1 MSSLSS
7 KKPSW
12 LVVKAPQE
20 KTLQQMRRLLDD
32 LNLHVICDQAL
43 CPNIGTCFAHGTAT
57 FLILGDTCTRDCHF
71 CAVKKGETRPPD
83 PEEAERVAQAV
94 KRLGL
99 KHVVVTSV
107 TRDDLKDFGAGQ
119 FASTVGRIRTLNPDT
134 RIELLIPDF
143 KGSSE
148 ALEKVVETN
157 PDILGHNLETVP
169 RLYPQVRPGASYQR
183 SLKLLKMIKVL
194 NRAILTK
201 SGLMLGLGER
211 EQEILGVMKDLR
223 SVNCDILTLGQY
235 LQPSERQLKVEEYV
249 KPEKFKEYQE
259 IGLSLGFAYVAS
271 GPLVRS
277 SFNAG
282 EYSWRLSATPR

>member
-1 MSSLSS
+1 MSSLSG

-12 LVVKAPQE
+12 LVVKAPKE
-20 KTLQQMRRLLDD
+20 ETLQKMRRLLDD
-32 LNLHVICDQAL
+32 LKLHVICDQAL
-43 CPNIGTCFAHGTAT
+43 CPNIGTCYAHGTAT
-57 FLILGDTCTRDCHF
+57 FLILGDTCTRNCHF
-71 CAVKKGETRPPD
+71 CAVKKGQTRPPD
-83 PEEAERVAQAV
+83 PEETERVGQAV
-94 KRLGL
+94 KRLRL

-119 FASTVGRIRTLNPDT
+119 FASTVTRTRALNPEA

-148 ALEKVVETN
+148 ALKKVVKAN
-157 PDILGHNLETVP
+157 PDIIGHNLETVP

-194 NRAILTK
+194 NGAIFTK
-201 SGLMLGLGER
+201 SGLMLGLGEKER
-211 EQEILGVMKDLR
+211 EILDVMKDLR
-223 SVNCDILTLGQY
+223 SVDCDILTLGQY
-235 LQPSERQLKVEEYV
+235 LQPSERQLKVEEYI
-249 KPEKFKEYQE
+249 KPQKFKKYQE
-259 IGLSLGFAYVAS
+259 IGLHLGFAYVAS

-282 EYSWRLSATPR
+282 EYSWRFV

>member
-1 MSSLSS
+1 MSSLSM

-57 FLILGDTCTRDCHF
+57 FLILGDTCTRNCHF
-71 CAVKKGETRPPD
+71 CAVKKGETCPLD
-83 PEEAERVAQAV
+83 PEETERVAQAV
-94 KRLGL
+94 KRLRL

-107 TRDDLKDFGAGQ
+107 TRDDLKDFGAEQ
-119 FASTVGRIRTLNPDT
+119 FALAVTRIRALNPDT
-134 RIELLIPDF
+134 RIELLVPDF
-143 KGSSE
+143 KGSYG
-148 ALEKVVETN
+148 ALKKVVKTN

-169 RLYPQVRPGASYQR
+169 RLYLQVRPGASYRR
-183 SLKLLKMIKVL
+183 SLKLLKEIKIL
-194 NRAILTK
+194 NRSILTK
-201 SGLMLGLGER
+201 SGLMLGLGEK
-211 EQEILGVMKDLR
+211 EEEVLGVMKDLR

-235 LQPSERQLKVEEYV
+235 LQPSERQLKVEEYI

-259 IGLSLGFAYVAS
+259 IGFRLGFAYVAS

-282 EYSWRLSATPR
+282 EYSWRLSVPPR

>member
-1 MSSLSS
+1 LSG

-12 LVVKAPQE
+12 LVVKAPKE
-20 KTLQQMRRLLDD
+20 ETLQKMRRLLDD
-32 LNLHVICDQAL
+32 LKLHVICDQAL
-43 CPNIGTCFAHGTAT
+43 CPNIGTCYAHGTAT
-57 FLILGDTCTRDCHF
+57 FLILGDTCTRNCHF
-71 CAVKKGETRPPD
+71 CAVKKGQTRPPD
-83 PEEAERVAQAV
+83 PEETERVGQAV
-94 KRLGL
+94 KRLRL

-119 FASTVGRIRTLNPDT
+119 FASTVTRTRALNPEA

-148 ALEKVVETN
+148 ALKKVVKAN
-157 PDILGHNLETVP
+157 PDIIGHNLETVP

-194 NRAILTK
+194 NGAIFTK
-201 SGLMLGLGER
+201 SGLMLGLGEKER
-211 EQEILGVMKDLR
+211 EILDVMKDLR
-223 SVNCDILTLGQY
+223 SVDCDILTLGQY
-235 LQPSERQLKVEEYV
+235 LQPSERQLKVEEYI
-249 KPEKFKEYQE
+249 KPQKFKKYQE
-259 IGLSLGFAYVAS
+259 IGLHLGFAYVAS

-282 EYSWRLSATPR
+282 EYSWRFV

>member
-1 MSSLSS
+1 MSSLSG
-7 KKPSW
+7 KKPDW
-12 LVVKAPQE
+12 LLVKAPKEEILQE
-20 KTLQQMRRLLDD
+20 MRRLLDD
-32 LNLHVICDQAL
+32 LNLHVVCDQAL

-57 FLILGDTCTRDCHF
+57 FLILGDTCTRNCQF
-71 CAVKKGETRPPD
+71 CAVKKGQTHPPD
-83 PEEAERVAQAV
+83 PEEGERVAQAV
-94 KRLGL
+94 KRLRL

-119 FASTVGRIRTLNPDT
+119 FASTVTRIRALNPEA

-148 ALEKVVETN
+148 ALKKVVEAN
-157 PDILGHNLETVP
+157 PDIIGHNLETVP

-194 NRAILTK
+194 NGAIFTK
-201 SGLMLGLGER
+201 SGLMLGLGEKER
-211 EQEILGVMKDLR
+211 EILSVMKDLR

-235 LQPSERQLKVEEYV
+235 LQPSERQLKVEEYI
-249 KPEKFKEYQE
+249 KPEKFKKYQE
-259 IGLSLGFAYVAS
+259 IGLHLGFAYVAS

-282 EYSWRLSATPR
+282 EYSWRL

>member
-1 MSSLSS
+1 MSSLSAR
-7 KKPSW
+7 KPSW
-12 LVVKAPQE
+12 LVVKAPRE
-20 KTLQQMRRLLDD
+20 ETLQQMRRLLDD

-57 FLILGDTCTRDCHF
+57 FLILGDTCTRNCHF
-71 CAVKKGETRPPD
+71 CAVRKGETRPLD
-83 PEEAERVAQAV
+83 PEESERVAQAV

-107 TRDDLKDFGAGQ
+107 TRDDLEDFGAGQ
-119 FASTVGRIRTLNPDT
+119 FASTVMRTRALNPET

-148 ALEKVVETN
+148 ALKIVVKAN
-157 PDILGHNLETVP
+157 PDVLGHNLETVP
-169 RLYPQVRPGASYQR
+169 RLYPQVRQGASYQR
-183 SLKLLKMIKVL
+183 SLKLLKAIKVL
-194 NRAILTK
+194 NRSILTK
-201 SGLMLGLGER
+201 SGLMLGLGEE
-211 EQEILGVMKDLR
+211 EQEILSVMNDLR
-223 SVNCDILTLGQY
+223 SVDCDIMTLGQY
-235 LQPSERQLKVEEYV
+235 LQPSERQLKVEEYI

-259 IGLSLGFAYVAS
+259 IGLRLGFSYVAS

-282 EYSWRLSATPR
+282 EYSWRLF

>member
-1 MSSLSS
+1 MSSLSAR
-7 KKPSW
+7 KPSW
-12 LVVKAPQE
+12 LVVKAPRE
-20 KTLQQMRRLLDD
+20 ETLQQMRRLLDD

-57 FLILGDTCTRDCHF
+57 FLILGDTCTRNCHF
-71 CAVKKGETRPPD
+71 CAVRKGETRPPD
-83 PEEAERVAQAV
+83 PEESERVAQAV

-107 TRDDLKDFGAGQ
+107 TRDDLEDFGAGQ
-119 FASTVGRIRTLNPDT
+119 FASTVMRTRALNPET

-148 ALEKVVETN
+148 ALKIVVKAN
-157 PDILGHNLETVP
+157 PDVLGHNLETVP
-169 RLYPQVRPGASYQR
+169 RLYPQVRQGASYQR
-183 SLKLLKMIKVL
+183 SLKLLKAIKVL
-194 NRAILTK
+194 NRSILTK
-201 SGLMLGLGER
+201 SGLMLGLGEE
-211 EQEILGVMKDLR
+211 EQEILSVMNDLR
-223 SVNCDILTLGQY
+223 SVDCDIMTLGQY
-235 LQPSERQLKVEEYV
+235 LQPSERQLKVEEYI

-259 IGLSLGFAYVAS
+259 IGLRLGFSYVAS

-282 EYSWRLSATPR
+282 EYSWRLF

>member
-1 MSSLSS
+1 MSSLSE

-12 LVVKAPQE
+12 LVVKAPKE
-20 KTLQQMRRLLDD
+20 ETLQQMRRLLDD

-57 FLILGDTCTRDCHF
+57 FLILGDTCTRNCYF
-71 CAVKKGETRPPD
+71 CAVKKGEARPPD
-83 PEEAERVAQAV
+83 PEETERVAQAV
-94 KRLGL
+94 KRLRL

-119 FASTVGRIRTLNPDT
+119 FASTVARIRALNPET

-148 ALEKVVETN
+148 ALKNVVKAN
-157 PDILGHNLETVP
+157 PDIIGHNLETVP
-169 RLYPQVRPGASYQR
+169 RLYPQVRPEASYQR
-183 SLKLLKMIKVL
+183 SLKLLRMIKVL
-194 NRAILTK
+194 NRPILTK
-201 SGLMLGLGER
+201 SGLMLGLGEK
-211 EQEILGVMKDLR
+211 EKEILDVMKDLR
-223 SVNCDILTLGQY
+223 SVNCNILTLGQY
-235 LQPSERQLKVEEYV
+235 LQPSERQLKVKEYI
-249 KPEKFKEYQE
+249 KPEKFKEYQQ
-259 IGLSLGFAYVAS
+259 IGLRLGFAYVAS

-282 EYSWRLSATPR
+282 EYSWRLI